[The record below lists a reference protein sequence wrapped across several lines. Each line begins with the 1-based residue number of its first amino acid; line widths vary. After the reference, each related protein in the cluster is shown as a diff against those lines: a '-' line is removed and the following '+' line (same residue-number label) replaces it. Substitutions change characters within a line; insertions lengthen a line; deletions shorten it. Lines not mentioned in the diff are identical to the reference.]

1 MISIFFIIASTSNL
15 VLSTFISDN
24 NQMLTFNS
32 TYNQTHDDEF
42 DQYFETIEAVYM
54 IWFTLEFI
62 LRLWASPNPLK
73 FLKGPLN
80 IIDLISIVPF
90 YVSLLLQTLPQNLIV
105 NTTSFR
111 HLFTMFRVLRILRI
125 FKLAR
130 HSNSLKSL
138 GQTIRTSANE
148 FSILFMFLALAV
160 LLFSNLIYFAEKD
173 VDNTGFT
180 SIPATFW
187 QVPFVFYS
195 FYYLQLF

>member
-1 MISIFFIIASTSNL
+1 MNFKYLFFVFQAFTMVSIFFIIASTSNL
-15 VLSTFISDN
+15 VLSTFISENYQTVTFDSNSN
-24 NQMLTFNS
+24 NG
-32 TYNQTHDDEF
+32 THEDDIHH
-42 DQYFETIEAVYM
+42 YFETIESVYM

-62 LRLWASPNPLK
+62 LRLWASPSAFK

-80 IIDLISIVPF
+80 IIDFVSIAPF
-90 YVSLLLQTLPQNLIV
+90 YVSLLLQTLPQNFIV

-111 HLFTMFRVLRILRI
+111 HIFTMFRVLRILRI

-138 GQTIRTSANE
+138 GQTVHTSANE

-173 VDNTGFT
+173 VDGTGFT

-187 QVPFVFYS
+187 
-195 FYYLQLF
+195 